1 MAAEFDRTGARALPL
16 ASHRSLWNVA
26 RKAAGIF
33 AMNAPTP
40 APAGAPGAAPK
51 PVFKQKVFSGVQPT
65 GNLHLGNYLGAI
77 VKFVELQTS
86 YDCIYC
92 VVDLHAITVWQD
104 PRELPKAI
112 REVTAAFLA
121 CGIDPKQHIVFNQSQ
136 VAEHAELAWVF
147 NCVARLGWL
156 NRMTQFKEKAG
167 KDRENASVGL
177 YAYPNLMAA
186 DILVYRATHVP
197 VGEDQKQHLELSR
210 DIAQKFNNDY
220 GDSIRAHGFGDA
232 FFPQPEPLIQGP
244 ATRIMS
250 LRDGTKKMS
259 KSDASDQSRINL
271 TDDADAIAHKIRR
284 AKTDPDPLPHD
295 EKALEARPEA
305 DNLVGIYA
313 ALAGVDKAEVLKQFG
328 GAQFSA
334 FKPALADLLVAKLSP
349 ITAEMRRIK
358 EDYAYIDS
366 VLADG
371 ATRAQLLA
379 AETMKAVKDIVGFV
393 RR

>member
-1 MAAEFDRTGARALPL
+1 MA
-16 ASHRSLWNVA
+16 
-26 RKAAGIF
+26 
-33 AMNAPTP
+33 
-40 APAGAPGAAPK
+40 
-51 PVFKQKVFSGVQPT
+51 FKERVFSGVQPS

-77 VKFVELQTS
+77 VRFVALQKN

-92 VVDLHAITVWQD
+92 VVDMHAITVWQD
-104 PRELPKAI
+104 PAELAKAT
-112 REVTAAFLA
+112 RDVTAAFIA
-121 CGIDPKQHIVFNQSQ
+121 CGIDPKQHVVFNQSQ

-177 YAYPNLMAA
+177 YAYPALMAA

-210 DIAQKFNNDY
+210 DIAQKFNNDF
-220 GDSIRAHGFGDA
+220 GPSIHAHGYGDA

-244 ATRIMS
+244 ATRVMS
-250 LRDGTKKMS
+250 LRDGSKKMS
-259 KSDASDQSRINL
+259 KSDPSDQSRINL

-284 AKTDPDPLPHD
+284 AKTDPDPLPHE
-295 EKALEARPEA
+295 EKGLEHRPEA

-313 ALAGVDKAEVLKQFG
+313 ALADKTKAEVLKELG
-328 GAQFSA
+328 GAQFST
-334 FKPALADLLVAKLSP
+334 FKAALVELAVAKLGP
-349 ITAEMRRIK
+349 ITAEIK
-358 EDYAYIDS
+358 RLVADPVYIDS

-371 ATRAQLLA
+371 AARAKVIA
-379 AETMKAVKDIVGFV
+379 ADTMKAVKDIVGFV
-393 RR
+393 HR